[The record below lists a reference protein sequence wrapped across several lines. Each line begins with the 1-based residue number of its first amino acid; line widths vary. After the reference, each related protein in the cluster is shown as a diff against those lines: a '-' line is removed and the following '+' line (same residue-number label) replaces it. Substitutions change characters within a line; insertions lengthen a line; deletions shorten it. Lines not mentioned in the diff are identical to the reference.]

1 MPYARL
7 PSPAGAREE
16 RRELAPLSRSRMS
29 TFTSEP
35 GARLAGRYRLEDR
48 VSAAGGWAAWKAI
61 DETLARPV
69 TVLTFVPGF
78 PRIAEVVTAA
88 RAASRLTDS
97 RLSQV
102 FDVEDGGDE
111 RAYIVME
118 WVAGDPL
125 DDLLAGGPLDP
136 GHGVALIIEASKALA
151 GAHAA
156 GLAHLCLTPRS
167 LRWTPGGGVK
177 ITGVGIDAALA
188 GITAADPALTDT
200 QGLGKLLYAT
210 LTGHWPGMENTSLP
224 PAPIADGLP
233 CSPRQVRAGVPAAI
247 DAVACE
253 ALLQRPR
260 RGQPPPTTPA
270 MLARALA
277 EVAPAAPPPPPRPA
291 PADGY
296 GGPDAYSP
304 NRGAPG
310 MDRPGTYPWVPGGPS
325 RHRPGHHG
333 REPGRR
339 AVTTSAVIGVV
350 VVVLLVAIG
359 VGGWILSHRNASTPS
374 PGHHHRPSAPAP
386 AASVLTPVSATAHD
400 NPSKAG
406 LAIDS
411 STSTDWY
418 TQYYIG
424 NPVFGGYYTGD
435 GLVLDMGKQVRVS
448 SVQVLF
454 GPNVGA
460 NVQIKVSDSATAPA
474 PLGSGSLPTVAQAT
488 NVGNTQTFS
497 LKHPVSARYVVIWF
511 TKLPPKIGA
520 SNEYQAEIY
529 NVVVRGAG

>member
-1 MPYARL
+1 
-7 PSPAGAREE
+7 
-16 RRELAPLSRSRMS
+16 MS

-48 VSAAGGWAAWKAI
+48 VNAAAGWAAWKAI

-78 PRIAEVVTAA
+78 PRVAEVITAA

-118 WVAGDPL
+118 WVAGDSL

-136 GHGVALIIEASKALA
+136 GHGASIVTEASRALA

-156 GLAHLCLTPRS
+156 GLSHLCLTPGS

-188 GITAADPALTDT
+188 GITADDPALADT

-210 LTGHWPGMENTSLP
+210 LTAHWAGMENTSLP
-224 PAPIADGLP
+224 PAPLADGLP
-233 CSPRQVRAGVPAAI
+233 CSPRQVTAGVPAAI
-247 DAVACE
+247 DAVTCE

-260 RGQPPPTTPA
+260 RGQPPLTTPA
-270 MLARALA
+270 MLAQALA
-277 EVAPAAPPPPPRPA
+277 EVTPAQAPPRPA
-291 PADGY
+291 PSENYGPPGGY
-296 GGPDAYSP
+296 GPSRDL
-304 NRGAPG
+304 PG
-310 MDRPGTYPWVPGGPS
+310 VDRDGTYPWAPGGGGRP
-325 RHRPGHHG
+325 RPGHAG
-333 REPGRR
+333 QAPGRR

-359 VGGWILSHRNASTPS
+359 VGGWILSHRNTNTP
-374 PGHHHRPSAPAP
+374 GGDHRRTPPAPAP
-386 AASVLTPVSATAHD
+386 VASVLTPIRANASD
-400 NPSKAG
+400 NPGEAP
-406 LAIDS
+406 LAIDGNP
-411 STSTDWY
+411 STDWH
-418 TQYYIG
+418 TDYYDTS
-424 NPVFGGYYTGD
+424 PYFGHLESGE
-435 GLVLDMGKQVRVS
+435 GLVLYMGKQVDIS
-448 SVQVLF
+448 SVEVQF

-460 NVQIKVSDSATAPA
+460 NVQLKVGNSATAPS
-474 PLGSGSLPTVAQAT
+474 PTNGHSLPTVAQAT
-488 NVGNTQTFS
+488 DVGNTYTFT
-497 LKHPVSARYVVIWF
+497 LKHPATGQYVMIWIS
-511 TKLPPKIGA
+511 KLPPKIG
-520 SNEYQAEIY
+520 SGNEYQAEIY
-529 NVVVRGAG
+529 NVVVRGTG

>member
-1 MPYARL
+1 
-7 PSPAGAREE
+7 
-16 RRELAPLSRSRMS
+16 MS

-48 VSAAGGWAAWKAI
+48 VSAAAGWAAWKAI

-78 PRIAEVVTAA
+78 PRVAEVVTAA
-88 RAASRLTDS
+88 RAASRMTDS

-118 WVAGDPL
+118 WVAGDSL

-136 GHGVALIIEASKALA
+136 GHGAALITEASKALA

-156 GLAHLCLTPRS
+156 GLAHLCLTPTS

-188 GITAADPALTDT
+188 GITAHDPALADT

-210 LTGHWPGMENTSLP
+210 LTGHWAGMENTSLP
-224 PAPIADGLP
+224 PAPMADGLP

-247 DAVACE
+247 DAVASE

-260 RGQPPPTTPA
+260 RGQPPVTTPA
-270 MLARALA
+270 MLAQALS
-277 EVAPAAPPPPPRPA
+277 EVTPAQPPPRPA
-291 PADGY
+291 PTEGY
-296 GGPDAYSP
+296 GP
-304 NRGAPG
+304 PG
-310 MDRPGTYPWVPGGPS
+310 GYGQGRDMPGTNRDGTYSWDSSGAARRRPAHGGQA
-325 RHRPGHHG
+325 
-333 REPGRR
+333 PGRR

-359 VGGWILSHRNASTPS
+359 VGGWILSHRNTSTPGADHS
-374 PGHHHRPSAPAP
+374 RKPPAPAP
-386 AASVLTPVSATAHD
+386 TASVLTPVSASAYD
-400 NPSKAG
+400 NPNEAA
-406 LAIDS
+406 LAIDGNP
-411 STSTDWY
+411 STDWH
-418 TQYYIG
+418 TDYYDTS
-424 NPVFGGYYTGD
+424 PYFGHLIKGE
-435 GLVLDMGKQVRVS
+435 GLVLSMGKQVKVS
-448 SVQVLF
+448 SVEVQF
-454 GPNVGA
+454 GPIVGA

-474 PLGSGSLPTVAQAT
+474 SLGGRALPTVAQAT
-488 NVGNTQTFS
+488 DVGNTETFR
-497 LKHPVSARYVVIWF
+497 LTHPATAQYVMIWI
-511 TKLPPKIGA
+511 TKLPPKVGS

-529 NVVVRGAG
+529 NVVVRGTG